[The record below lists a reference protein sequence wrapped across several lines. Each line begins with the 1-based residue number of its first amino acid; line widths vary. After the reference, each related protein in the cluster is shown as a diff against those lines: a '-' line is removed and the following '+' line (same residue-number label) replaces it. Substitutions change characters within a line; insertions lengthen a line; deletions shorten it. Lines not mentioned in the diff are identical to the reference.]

1 MIIKEVSAKKIKD
14 SNGNDTIE
22 VSVNKCNASSPSGK
36 STGKY
41 ETPSWRKDID
51 WNISAINELKELIG
65 IELVCFNDLEKV
77 EGLIV
82 KKFKLKSAKQFGANA
97 LFALESAVLKALAKA
112 EKKELWQV
120 LNPNA
125 RRMPFPVGNC
135 VGGGLHARAK
145 NAPVFQE
152 FLLIPGSESILENVR
167 IMNEAYSRIQF
178 LVNASSKDD
187 EGAWETT
194 LTNDQILDALMNFS
208 QLRIGLD
215 VAAST
220 FFRKDKYRYY
230 GMSLS
235 KEQQI
240 AYINSLIEK
249 YNLLYV
255 EDPLDEEDFSGFA
268 EIAWDRNLRTS
279 VLIVGDDLT
288 TTNLE
293 RVKKALEKNA
303 INAMIVKPNQNGSLL
318 EVKKV
323 IDFCRENGIKTIV
336 SHRAGETLDSAL
348 SDYAFGFG
356 TDYIKCGISTKWR
369 EIKLNRLI
377 EIERSLK

>member
-14 SNGNDTIE
+14 SNGKDTIE
-22 VSVNKCNASSPSGK
+22 VSVNKCKASSPSGK

-51 WNISAINELKELIG
+51 WNISAINNLMELIG
-65 IELVCFNDLEKV
+65 LEIVCFNDLEKV

-82 KKFKLKSAKQFGANA
+82 RKFKLKSAKQFGANA
-97 LFALESAVLKALAKA
+97 LFALESAVLKALAKS
-112 EKKELWQV
+112 EKKELWQII
-120 LNPNA
+120 NPSA
-125 RRMPFPVGNC
+125 RKMPFPVGNC

-194 LTNDQILDALMNFS
+194 LTNDQILDALTNFS

-220 FFRKDKYRYY
+220 FFKKNTYKYY
-230 GMSLS
+230 GMSL
-235 KEQQI
+235 KREQQI
-240 AYINSLIEK
+240 SYINSLIEK

-255 EDPLDEEDFSGFA
+255 EDPLDEEDFSGFS
-268 EIAWDRNLRTS
+268 EIIKKN
-279 VLIVGDDLT
+279 LIVGDDLT

-293 RVKKALEKNA
+293 RVRKALESNS
-303 INAMIVKPNQNGSLL
+303 INAMIIKPNQNGSLL

-323 IDFCRENGIKTIV
+323 VEFCRENGIKTIL
-336 SHRAGETLDSAL
+336 SHRAGETLDGAL
-348 SDYAFGFG
+348 ADYAFGFQ

>member
-1 MIIKEVSAKKIKD
+1 M
-14 SNGNDTIE
+14 
-22 VSVNKCNASSPSGK
+22 
-36 STGKY
+36 
-41 ETPSWRKDID
+41 
-51 WNISAINELKELIG
+51 
-65 IELVCFNDLEKV
+65 
-77 EGLIV
+77 
-82 KKFKLKSAKQFGANA
+82 
-97 LFALESAVLKALAKA
+97 LKALAKA

-303 INAMIVKPNQNGSLL
+303 INAMIVKPNQNGSLIDL
-318 EVKKV
+318 ANVVELAKKK
-323 IDFCRENGIKTIV
+323 GIKTIF
-336 SHRAGETLDSAL
+336 SHRSGETNETILADL
-348 SDYAFGFG
+348 AFGFQA
-356 TDYIKCGISTKWR
+356 DFFKCGITGKERELKIKKLWGRFATEKFIAKMKSTGS
-369 EIKLNRLI
+369 I
-377 EIERSLK
+377 

>member
-1 MIIKEVSAKKIKD
+1 MIIKEIRASKIKD

-22 VSVNKCNASSPSGK
+22 VSVNKCKASSPSGK

-51 WNISAINELKELIG
+51 WNVSAINDLNELI
-65 IELVCFNDLEKV
+65 ELEINKFEDLEKV
-77 EGLIV
+77 EGIIV

-112 EKKELWQV
+112 DKKELWQI

-167 IMNEAYSRIQF
+167 IMNEAYVRIQY

-194 LTNDQILDALMNFS
+194 LTNDQILDALLNFS

-230 GMSLS
+230 GMSLTRA
-235 KEQQI
+235 QQI
-240 AYINSLIEK
+240 SYINSLIEK

-255 EDPLDEEDFSGFA
+255 EDPLDEEDFAGFS
-268 EIAWDRNLRTS
+268 EIIKKNL
-279 VLIVGDDLT
+279 VVGDDLT

-293 RVKKALEKNA
+293 RVKKAMEKMS

-318 EVKKV
+318 EVREV
-323 IDFCRENGIKTIV
+323 IEFCKANGIKTIL

-348 SDYAFGFG
+348 ADYAFGFQ

-369 EIKLNRLI
+369 EIKLNRLV
-377 EIERSLK
+377 EIEKSLK